1 VLPDRSPLDFAERL
15 ADNLAAMPKRKEE
28 ELPGSTRTPLASA
41 GPGTAISPDA
51 HAEVTVVLR
60 RRHPA
65 PRTRARRS
73 TPLSIEELEAQQGA
87 SADDISAVERFARAH
102 DLTVGAVDAGRRTVV
117 LSGTLANLC
126 RAFSTELRM
135 HDTPSGRFRMRT
147 GPIYVPAELAGVV
160 EGVFGL
166 DDRPAAT
173 PKFRYPSTRALTA
186 YTPTQV
192 GAAYGFPAGL
202 DGKGQCI
209 ALIELGGGFKASELD
224 AYFSS
229 LKITPAPKVTAIG
242 VDGGKNAPTGDPQGP
257 DGEVVLDI
265 EVSGALAP
273 GATIAVYFAP
283 NTDRGFIDAILAA
296 IHDKTRQP
304 SVVSIS
310 WGSPES
316 NWTEQA
322 LKAFDGALQD
332 ASLLGVTVCCAAGD
346 GGSGDGAPDGLAH
359 ADFPASSAFALACG
373 GTRLVIDQG
382 RSTETVWN
390 DGANGATG
398 GGVSDVFPL
407 PDWQKAAGIPVSA
420 NPGHRVGRGLPDL
433 AGNAAPETGYEIRAD
448 GEETAIG
455 GTSAVAPL
463 VAALIAR
470 CNQGLG
476 RRVGFLN
483 PVLYTQA
490 AVRDSFRDITEGTNG
505 AYAAGPGWDA
515 CTGWGSPRGDLLLA
529 ALGGSAPAGK
539 RSTAKRR
546 RTSTPTRA
554 GGRRRDA
561 THRRSGKEKKKR

>member
-1 VLPDRSPLDFAERL
+1 VPRPVERVAQGAGPWTSAWL
-15 ADNLAAMPKRKEE
+15 AHNLAAMAKRKGVE
-28 ELPGSTRTPLASA
+28 ELRGSRRSAPASV
-41 GPGTAISPDA
+41 GPGTAAPPDA
-51 HAEVTVVLR
+51 YAEITVVLR
-60 RRHPA
+60 CRHPQ
-65 PRTRARRS
+65 PRVRARRKA
-73 TPLSIEELEAQQGA
+73 PLSIEELEAQRGA
-87 SADDISAVERFARAH
+87 SAEDVASVERFAHAH
-102 DLTVGAVDAGRRTVV
+102 ELTVVAVNAGRRTVV
-117 LSGTLANLC
+117 LSGTVANLS

-135 HDTPSGRFRMRT
+135 HDTPSGRFRLRT
-147 GPIYVPAELAGVV
+147 GPLYVPTDLTGVV

-173 PKFRYPSTRALTA
+173 PKVRYPSARALTS

-192 GAAYGFPAGL
+192 GAAYGFPTSL
-202 DGKGQCI
+202 DGKGECI
-209 ALIELGGGFKASELD
+209 ALIELGGGFKAAELD
-224 AYFSS
+224 AYFAS
-229 LKITPAPKVTAIG
+229 LKITPTPTVTAVG
-242 VDGGKNAPTGDPQGP
+242 VDGGRNAPTGDPQGP

-273 GATIAVYFAP
+273 GAAIAVYFAP
-283 NTDRGFIDAILAA
+283 NTDRGFIDALLSA
-296 IHDKTRQP
+296 IHDKTRRP

-310 WGSPES
+310 WGSAES
-316 NWTEQA
+316 SWTEQA

-407 PDWQKAAGIPVSA
+407 PDWQKTAGIPVSA

-433 AGNAAPETGYEIRAD
+433 AGNADPDTGYEILAD
-448 GEETAIG
+448 GQETTIG

-476 RRVGFLN
+476 RRVGLLS
-483 PVLYTQA
+483 PLLYGQA
-490 AVRDSFRDITEGTNG
+490 AVRGSFRDITEGSNG

-515 CTGWGSPRGDLLLA
+515 CTGWGSPRGDLLLT
-529 ALGGSAPAGK
+529 ALGGSAPSRAP
-539 RSTAKRR
+539 KRR
-546 RTSTPTRA
+546 HAARRKR
-554 GGRRRDA
+554 GGRRSGA
-561 THRRSGKEKKKR
+561 RR

>member
-1 VLPDRSPLDFAERL
+1 MVRPAGRPCLGAAAPGLRACL
-15 ADNLAAMPKRKEE
+15 ADNLAAMAKRKGVE
-28 ELPGSTRTPLASA
+28 ELPGSTRTPPASA
-41 GPGTAISPDA
+41 GPGTAAPPDA
-51 HAEVTVVLR
+51 HVEITVVLR
-60 RRHPA
+60 CRHRA
-65 PRTRARRS
+65 PRVRGRGPA
-73 TPLSIEELEAQQGA
+73 PLSIEELEAQRGA
-87 SADDISAVERFARAH
+87 SAEDVAAVERFARAH
-102 DLTVGAVDAGRRTVV
+102 DLTVGAVNAGQRTVV
-117 LSGTLANLC
+117 LSGTLANLG
-126 RAFSTELRM
+126 RAFSTELQI
-135 HDTPSGRFRMRT
+135 HDTPSGRFRLRT
-147 GPIYVPAELAGVV
+147 GPLYVPAELADVV

-166 DDRPAAT
+166 DDRLAAT
-173 PKFRYPSTRALTA
+173 PKIRYPSARALA
-186 YTPTQV
+186 SYTPTQV
-192 GAAYGFPAGL
+192 GAAYGFPTGL
-202 DGKGQCI
+202 DGTGGCI
-209 ALIELGGGFKASELD
+209 ALIELGGGFKAAELD

-229 LKITPAPKVTAIG
+229 LKITPTPTVTAVS

-283 NTDRGFIDAILAA
+283 NTDRGFIDAVLAA
-296 IHDKTRQP
+296 IHDKTRRP

-310 WGSPES
+310 WGSAES
-316 NWTEQA
+316 SWTEQA

-359 ADFPASSAFALACG
+359 ADYPASSAFALACG

-407 PDWQKAAGIPVSA
+407 PDWQKAAGVPASA
-420 NPGHRVGRGLPDL
+420 NPGHRVGRGLPDV
-433 AGNAAPETGYEIRAD
+433 AGNADPDTGYEIRAD
-448 GEETAIG
+448 GQETTIG

-490 AVRDSFRDITEGTNG
+490 AVRGSFRDITEGSNG
-505 AYAAGPGWDA
+505 SYAAGPGWDA
-515 CTGWGSPRGDLLLA
+515 CTGWGSPRGDLLLK
-529 ALGGSAPAGK
+529 ALGGSATSPRGAGK
-539 RSTAKRR
+539 GRRVSIPTRGGPRR
-546 RTSTPTRA
+546 RAGTRQ
-554 GGRRRDA
+554 R
-561 THRRSGKEKKKR
+561 

>member
-1 VLPDRSPLDFAERL
+1 MA
-15 ADNLAAMPKRKEE
+15 KRKGVE
-28 ELPGSTRTPLASA
+28 ELPGSTRTPPASA
-41 GPGTAISPDA
+41 GPGTAAPPDA
-51 HAEVTVVLR
+51 HAEITVVLR
-60 RRHPA
+60 CRHPA
-65 PRTRARRS
+65 PRVRRRGPG
-73 TPLSIEELEAQQGA
+73 PLSIEELEAQRGA
-87 SADDISAVERFARAH
+87 SAEDVAAVERFAQAH

-117 LSGTLANLC
+117 LSGTVANLG
-126 RAFSTELRM
+126 RAFSTELQM
-135 HDTPSGRFRMRT
+135 HDTPSGRFRLRT
-147 GPIYVPAELAGVV
+147 GPLYVPAELAGVV

-173 PKFRYPSTRALTA
+173 PKVRYPSARALTA

-192 GAAYGFPAGL
+192 GAAYGFPTGL
-202 DGKGQCI
+202 DGTGECI
-209 ALIELGGGFKASELD
+209 ALIELGGGFKAAELD

-229 LKITPAPKVTAIG
+229 LKITPTPTVTAVS

-283 NTDRGFIDAILAA
+283 NTDRGFIDAVLAA
-296 IHDKTRQP
+296 IHDKTRRP

-310 WGSPES
+310 WGSAES
-316 NWTEQA
+316 SWTEQA

-359 ADFPASSAFALACG
+359 ADYPASSAFALACG

-420 NPGHRVGRGLPDL
+420 NPGHRVGRGLPDV
-433 AGNAAPETGYEIRAD
+433 AGNADPDTGYEIRAD
-448 GEETAIG
+448 GRETTIG

-490 AVRDSFRDITEGTNG
+490 AVRGSFHDITDGSNG

-515 CTGWGSPRGDLLLA
+515 CTGWGSPRGDLLLK
-529 ALGGSAPAGK
+529 ALGGSATSPRGTGK
-539 RSTAKRR
+539 GRR
-546 RTSTPTRA
+546 ATRPTR
-554 GGRRRDA
+554 GGRRRRA
-561 THRRSGKEKKKR
+561 VARRR

>member
-1 VLPDRSPLDFAERL
+1 MGPGWTSARL
-15 ADNLAAMPKRKEE
+15 AHNLAAMAKRKGVE
-28 ELPGSTRTPLASA
+28 ELRGSTRAAPASA
-41 GPGTAISPDA
+41 GPGTVAPPDA
-51 HAEVTVVLR
+51 HAEITIVLR
-60 RRHPA
+60 CRHPA
-65 PRTRARRS
+65 PGVRRRRAA
-73 TPLSIEELEAQQGA
+73 PLSIEELEAQRGA
-87 SADDISAVERFARAH
+87 SAEDVAAVERFAHAH
-102 DLTVGAVDAGRRTVV
+102 DLTVVAVNAGRRTVV
-117 LSGTLANLC
+117 LSGTVANLG
-126 RAFSTELRM
+126 RAFSTELRI
-135 HDTPSGRFRMRT
+135 HDTPSGRFRMRS
-147 GPIYVPAELAGVV
+147 GPLYVPAELTGVV

-173 PKFRYPSTRALTA
+173 PKVRYPSARALTA

-192 GAAYGFPAGL
+192 GAAYGFPTGL
-202 DGKGQCI
+202 DGKGECI
-209 ALIELGGGFKASELD
+209 ALIELGGGFKAAELD

-229 LKITPAPKVTAIG
+229 LKITPTPTVTAVG
-242 VDGGKNAPTGDPQGP
+242 VDGGTNAPTGDPQGP

-273 GATIAVYFAP
+273 GATIAAYFAP
-283 NTDRGFIDAILAA
+283 NTDRGFIDAVLAA
-296 IHDKTRQP
+296 IHDKTRRP

-310 WGSPES
+310 WGSAES
-316 NWTEQA
+316 SWTDQA

-373 GTRLVIDQG
+373 GTRLVIDPG

-390 DGANGATG
+390 NGADGATG

-407 PDWQKAAGIPVSA
+407 PDWQKAASIPVSA
-420 NPGHRVGRGLPDL
+420 NPGHRVGRGLPDV
-433 AGNAAPETGYEIRAD
+433 AGNADPDTGYEIRAD
-448 GEETAIG
+448 GQDTTIG

-490 AVRDSFRDITEGTNG
+490 AVRGSFRDITEGSNG

-515 CTGWGSPRGDLLLA
+515 CTGWGSPRGNLLLT
-529 ALGGSAPAGK
+529 ALGG
-539 RSTAKRR
+539 TAATR
-546 RTSTPTRA
+546 RTPKARKASGPKR
-554 GGRRRDA
+554 GGRRPADA
-561 THRRSGKEKKKR
+561 RRRR

>member
-1 VLPDRSPLDFAERL
+1 MV
-15 ADNLAAMPKRKEE
+15 KRKGIE

-41 GPGTAISPDA
+41 GPGTAAPPDA
-51 HAEVTVVLR
+51 HAEITVVLR
-60 RRHPA
+60 CRHSA
-65 PRTRARRS
+65 PRVRGRRPA
-73 TPLSIEELEAQQGA
+73 PLSIEELEAQRGA
-87 SADDISAVERFARAH
+87 SPEDVAAVERFAHAH
-102 DLTVGAVDAGRRTVV
+102 DLTVAAVDAGRRTVV
-117 LSGTLANLC
+117 LSGTVANLS

-135 HDTPSGRFRMRT
+135 HDTPSGRFRLRT
-147 GPIYVPAELAGVV
+147 GPLYVPAELAGVV

-173 PKFRYPSTRALTA
+173 PKIRYPSARALTA
-186 YTPTQV
+186 YTPIQV
-192 GAAYGFPAGL
+192 GAAYGFPTGL

-209 ALIELGGGFKASELD
+209 ALIELGGGFKAAELD

-229 LKITPAPKVTAIG
+229 LKITPSPTVTAVG

-283 NTDRGFIDAILAA
+283 NTDRGFIDAVLAA
-296 IHDKTRQP
+296 IHDKTRRP

-316 NWTEQA
+316 SWTEQA

-359 ADFPASSAFALACG
+359 ADFPASSAFALGCG

-382 RSTETVWN
+382 RSTETVWS
-390 DGANGATG
+390 GANGATG

-407 PDWQKAAGIPVSA
+407 PDWQKAAGIPLSA
-420 NPGHRVGRGLPDL
+420 NPGQRVGRGLPDV
-433 AGNAAPETGYEIRAD
+433 AGNADPDTGYEIRAD

-490 AVRDSFRDITEGTNG
+490 AVRGSFRDITEGSNG

-515 CTGWGSPRGDLLLA
+515 CTGWGSPRGDLLLK
-529 ALGGSAPAGK
+529 ALGGGAPSKG
-539 RSTAKRR
+539 RR
-546 RTSTPTRA
+546 PSRPTR
-554 GGRRRDA
+554 GGRRRRA
-561 THRRSGKEKKKR
+561 RPRRR